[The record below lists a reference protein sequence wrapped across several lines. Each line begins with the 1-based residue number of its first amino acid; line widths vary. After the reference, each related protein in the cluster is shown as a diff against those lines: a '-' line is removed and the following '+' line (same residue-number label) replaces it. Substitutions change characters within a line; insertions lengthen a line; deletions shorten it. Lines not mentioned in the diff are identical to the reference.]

1 MLLTHVRP
9 IKIERINRMIERHKI
24 SWHVKQTHLKQG
36 HYYASKD
43 PIGGEQSYLYFDYL
57 TFQLEGIW
65 NIDPQTCI

>member
-1 MLLTHVRP
+1 M
-9 IKIERINRMIERHKI
+9 IERIKI